1 MIGSPDGLTSSS
13 IEDGGGMSVRVL
25 LVDDH
30 QLVREGLRALLEREQ
45 FQVVGEAG
53 DGHDAIQRAQS
64 LRPDV
69 AVLDLSMPQLN
80 GLDAAREITR
90 VAPGIKVIA
99 LTVHTE
105 DPYVISAL
113 RAGIKGYVLKSQ
125 ATADLVQAIREVSR
139 GMTYLSPGISR
150 AVVEAYLAKTELPP
164 DPLTGREREVLQL
177 VAEGR
182 TTKEIAQCLG
192 ISVKTADSHR
202 TRIMRKLDIHATAGL
217 VRHAIRLGLIQP

>member
-1 MIGSPDGLTSSS
+1 
-13 IEDGGGMSVRVL
+13 MSVRVL

-45 FQVVGEAG
+45 FQVVGEAA
-53 DGHDAIQRAQS
+53 DGHDAIQRAQA

-80 GLDAAREITR
+80 GLDAAREMTKA
-90 VAPGIKVIA
+90 APGIKVIA

-113 RAGIKGYVLKSQ
+113 RAGIKGYVLKNQ
-125 ATADLVQAIREVSR
+125 ATADLIQAIREVSR